1 METLLVTGGVLVT
14 LDPARRVIPDGAVA
28 IAGGR
33 ITAAGPR
40 AEVEAAL
47 PAPAR
52 VLDARGKAIL
62 PGFVDSHGH
71 AGHGLVKTMG
81 NGDSAAWMEACRVI
95 YTMASPPSFWAA
107 EARLAGLERL
117 MAGVTTGVSLL
128 GGGDSIMRLD
138 SPAAGEARA
147 QAIAEIGIREMMAVG
162 PTRPPFPRRYD
173 GRDVS
178 FAEQLEVLGLLF
190 ERLHGPGLDA
200 GGLMRLCTIMPVYR
214 EARHD
219 AAKLA
224 EIRAQGD
231 AVRALG
237 ARFGARFHQ
246 DGHRNGSIA
255 MADAMFGLLGP
266 DAFLS
271 HCVDLTDADIETLVR
286 TGAHVVH
293 NPTAIAAVR
302 GFCPVVRMLEAGV
315 NVVIGS
321 DGTAPDRSGDMLRH
335 GFEAMRYAQRAAR
348 DDRLLPPGR
357 ILEMMTIDAA
367 RALGMEAEIGSLEP
381 GKRADLITI
390 DLTAPHMA
398 PANMPVSRIIHFATG
413 ADVRDV
419 VVEGRVLMEGR
430 QVPHVDPAAIVA
442 EAEAATAAMLR
453 QSGLGALVVEDP
465 GWGRIRRG

>member
-1 METLLVTGGVLVT
+1 MSSLLVTGGVLIT
-14 LDPARRVIPDGAVA
+14 LDATRRVIPDGAVA
-28 IAGGR
+28 IADGR
-33 ITAAGPR
+33 IIAVGPR
-40 AEVEAAL
+40 AEVEAVL
-47 PAPAR
+47 PAPDR

-62 PGFVDSHGH
+62 PGFVDTHGH
-71 AGHGLVKTMG
+71 AGHGLIKTMG

-95 YTMASPPSFWAA
+95 YTTASPPEFWFA

-117 MAGVTTGVSLL
+117 LAGVTTGVSLL
-128 GGGDSIMRLD
+128 GGGDSIMRVD

-147 QAIAEIGIREMMAVG
+147 RAIAEIGLREVMAVG

-173 GRDVS
+173 DRDVS
-178 FAEQLEVLGLLF
+178 FEEQLEVMGLLF
-190 ERLHGPGLDA
+190 ERLHNQ
-200 GGLMRLCTIMPVYR
+200 GLMRLCTIMPVYR
-214 EARHD
+214 EATHD
-219 AAKLA
+219 PAKVK

-271 HCVDLTDADIETLVR
+271 HCVDLTDADIETLAR

-335 GFEAMRYAQRAAR
+335 AFEGMRYAQRAAR
-348 DDRLLPPGR
+348 DDRLIPPGR
-357 ILEMMTIDAA
+357 ALEMITIDAA
-367 RALGMEAEIGSLEP
+367 RALGMDAEIGSLEV
-381 GKRADLITI
+381 GKRADVITI
-390 DLTAPHMA
+390 DLTAPHMV
-398 PANMPVSRIIHFATG
+398 PANMPVARIIHFASG

-419 VVEGRVLMEGR
+419 VIDGRLLVEARR
-430 QVPHVDPAAIVA
+430 TPHLDRAAITA
-442 EAEAATAAMLR
+442 EAEAATEAMLR
-453 QSGLGALVVEDP
+453 QSGLGHLTVEDP
-465 GWGRIRRG
+465 GWGRIRRA

>member
-1 METLLVTGGVLVT
+1 MDTLLVTGGVVVT
-14 LDPARRVIPDGAVA
+14 LDPTRRVIPDGAVA
-28 IAGGR
+28 IQGGR
-33 ITAAGPR
+33 ITAVGPR
-40 AEVEAAL
+40 AEVEAAV
-47 PAPAR
+47 PSPTR

-62 PGFVDSHGH
+62 PGFVDSHAH

-95 YTMASPPSFWAA
+95 YTTASPPSFWAA

-128 GGGDSIMRLD
+128 GGGDSIMRVD

-147 QAIAEIGIREMMAVG
+147 QAIAEIGIREVMAVG

-173 GRDVS
+173 ERDVS
-178 FAEQLEVLGLLF
+178 FTEQLEVMGLLF
-190 ERLHGPGLDA
+190 ERLHGK
-200 GGLMRLCTIMPVYR
+200 GLMRLCTLMPVYR
-214 EARHD
+214 EAQHD
-219 AAKLA
+219 AAKVA
-224 EIRAQGD
+224 EIRAQGE

-255 MADAMFGLLGP
+255 MADGMFGLLGP

-271 HCVDLTDADIETLVR
+271 HCVDLTDADIETLAR

-335 GFEAMRYAQRAAR
+335 GFAAMRYAQQHAR

-367 RALGMEAEIGSLEP
+367 RALGMEDEVGSLEP
-381 GKRADLITI
+381 GKRADVITV

-398 PANMPVSRIIHFATG
+398 PANMPVSRVIHFATG

-419 VVEGRVLMEGR
+419 VVEGRVLMEAR
-430 QVPHVDPAAIVA
+430 RVPHLDPAGIVA
-442 EAEAATAAMLR
+442 EAESATAAMLR
-453 QSGLGALVVEDP
+453 QSGLEALTLEEP